1 MLGESLK
8 NRHVQA
14 LLYTT
19 DMDKMITNPIN
30 TMINKDVIVL
40 KELLK

>member
-14 LLYTT
+14 LLHTT